1 MSKKRDEPFQSASGA
16 SRRPQDAGDR
26 PSNYQLNPREGQ
38 VASRFN
44 RQYRGEMFELPQE
57 VEAMP
62 IFQEWVGGTLAGK
75 VASKF
80 WEVAR
85 PQKNQRCLDI
95 GCGVSFLLYPWS
107 DWGAFFYGQEIS
119 TIARDTLNTRGSQ
132 LNSKLFKG
140 VSLGSAH
147 QLNYESGQFD
157 LAIATGWSCYYP
169 LDYWSAVMAEVKRV
183 IKPGGLFVFDVLNPE
198 QPLAEDWAVLETYL
212 GAEVFLEPIDEW
224 EKTIKATGAKVVKRK
239 SGELFELY
247 LVRW

>member
-183 IKPGGLFVFDVLNPE
+183 IKPGGQFVFDVLNPE